1 MSEVFQVVAAS
12 TSLGTLVFL
21 VVGAF
26 KGTRVVPQSKEFVVE
41 RFGKYTRTLGAG
53 LNFIIPFLD
62 RIAHEVS
69 ILERQL
75 PEFIIS
81 VITKDNVEVQL
92 KATVF
97 YRVTEASQSVY
108 RIQNVD
114 RALDTE
120 ATSIVRSAGGRL
132 DLDSL
137 QSSRESMNQEIA
149 TNLQKKAI
157 EWGLDITS
165 TAITDVVIDDL
176 TKDAQRQQLNA
187 DRERRAAVAIAEGQR
202 TSVELA
208 ADAELY
214 QAEKQA
220 EALRITADAEAYAI
234 KAKAEADAEQTRV
247 IAAAIADNG
256 QPAINFEIAKRQ
268 VSALEEVA
276 SGENTKTIILPTNI
290 TETLG
295 SISGL
300 LAAIGKETSHVSASK

>member
-1 MSEVFQVVAAS
+1 MSDV
-12 TSLGTLVFL
+12 LL
-21 VVGAF
+21 VVTYVFFIGLLGLLVIAAW
-26 KGTRVVPQSKEFVVE
+26 KGIYVVSQSEEYVVE

-53 LNFIIPFLD
+53 LNFIVPFLD
-62 RIAHEVS
+62 RVAHRVS

-75 PEFIIS
+75 PEFVIS

-92 KATVF
+92 EATVF

-108 RIQNVD
+108 RIRNVD

-149 TNLQKKAI
+149 TNLQRKAV

-165 TAITDVVIDDL
+165 TAITDVIIDDQ

-187 DRERRAAVAIAEGQR
+187 DRERRAAVAIAEGQK

-208 ADAELY
+208 SDAELY

-220 EALRITADAEAYAI
+220 EAIRVTADAEAYAI

-247 IAAAIADNG
+247 VAAAISDNG
-256 QPAINFEIAKRQ
+256 QAAINFEIAKRQ
-268 VSALEEVA
+268 VSALEVVA

-300 LAAIGKETSHVSASK
+300 LAAIGKGT

>member
-1 MSEVFQVVAAS
+1 MSEESIQLLLSAL
-12 TSLGTLVFL
+12 TSLFFLALVIL
-21 VVGAF
+21 SIW
-26 KGTRVVPQSKEFVVE
+26 KGINVVPQSEEHVVE
-41 RFGKYTRTLGAG
+41 RFGKYTRTLNAG

-62 RIAHEVS
+62 RVAHKTS

-75 PEFIIS
+75 PEFVIS

-97 YRVTEASQSVY
+97 YRVTEAAQSVY

-132 DLDSL
+132 DLDAL

-149 TNLQKKAI
+149 TNLQKKAG

-165 TAITDVVIDDL
+165 TAITDVVVDDQ

-187 DRERRAAVAIAEGQR
+187 DRERRAAVAIAEGQK
-202 TSVELA
+202 TSVQLA
-208 ADAELY
+208 SDAELY

-220 EALRITADAEAYAI
+220 EAIRITADAEAYAI
-234 KAKAEADAEQTRV
+234 KAKAGADAEQTRV
-247 IAAAIADNG
+247 VAAAIADNG
-256 QPAINFEIAKRQ
+256 QPAINFEIAKQQ
-268 VSALEEVA
+268 VAALADVA
-276 SGENTKTIILPTNI
+276 SGVNTKTIILPTNI

-300 LAAIGKETSHVSASK
+300 LATIDKGV